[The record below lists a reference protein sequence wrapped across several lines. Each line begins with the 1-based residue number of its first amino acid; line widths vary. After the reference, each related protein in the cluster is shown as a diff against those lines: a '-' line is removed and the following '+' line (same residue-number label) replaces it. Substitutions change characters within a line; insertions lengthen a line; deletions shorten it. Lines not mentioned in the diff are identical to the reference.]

1 MRVLDDTIAAIAT
14 APGSAGLAVVRV
26 SGAQA
31 VAIGDAV
38 FRGSAP
44 LASAAGNTLH
54 HGWAASGRAAEPS
67 APRKSSERNGSATR
81 HPIDEVVVALFRA
94 PHSYT
99 REDVVEISCH
109 GGSMPARRVLAA
121 LLASGA
127 RLARPGEFTLRAFL
141 NG

>member
-1 MRVLDDTIAAIAT
+1 MRALDDTIAGIPT
-14 APGSAGLAVVRV
+14 APRSGGLAVVRV

-44 LASAAGNTLH
+44 LESAAGNTLH

-67 APRKSSERNGSATR
+67 APRKSSERNGSST

-109 GGSMPARRVLAA
+109 G
-121 LLASGA
+121 
-127 RLARPGEFTLRAFL
+127 
-141 NG
+141 